1 MWNQSDWPGK
11 QLLSDRPPLLICAVT
26 LLSCTWSHPWS
37 SIWSEDWHVVSWLYP
52 GRTVLRK
59 CESISTLC
67 FNFVCSVLVSN
78 QCLGI
83 CGHMDL
89 SLPDMHYSHLNK
101 IFFILYVW
109 DPSGAIPKW
118 FPCNTAGTGG
128 GDSGAYWPRTIS
140 KGERYPQI
148 LHQKSHAVWAESGM
162 PLHSV
167 WRSFKNSSFSLKIL
181 HLWSY
186 CIKGQLDS
194 MSCLKPISY

>member
-67 FNFVCSVLVSN
+67 FNFVSSVLVSN

-83 CGHMDL
+83 CGHMEI

-101 IFFILYVW
+101 IFLSYMYGIHQVLFQNDSLATLLARVVGILGPI
-109 DPSGAIPKW
+109 DPELLAKGRDTHKFFTKNHMLYERNQVCHYILSG
-118 FPCNTAGTGG
+118 GLV
-128 GDSGAYWPRTIS
+128 RTVV
-140 KGERYPQI
+140 
-148 LHQKSHAVWAESGM
+148 LV
-162 PLHSV
+162 
-167 WRSFKNSSFSLKIL
+167 
-181 HLWSY
+181 
-186 CIKGQLDS
+186 
-194 MSCLKPISY
+194 